1 MMRIG
6 GCVISKIHLFR
17 SSSFRA
23 NSRFLDWLFFLSL
36 PSLSPFL
43 LLLLCDWSGDRREV
57 KFPSSGREEA
67 TTPRFRSHSST
78 SRVSPRPWARLCTD
92 DSRWRGARQNPVPSS
107 SSSSLPSPSLLRA
120 APRANFARAPRFL
133 PSFLPSDTHSAPAIA
148 CPRATKTN
156 QYPPPQLPST
166 ARGHLFRL
174 LPFLFFPSAEIT
186 LFFFFSSI
194 FHQWTLSPL
203 FLLSSCSS
211 LFFPLPLLPILDPRD
226 YRYYYFFYNYF
237 FYNEIRPHRISYD
250 RIR

>member
-1 MMRIG
+1 MRDFQNPSLSI
-6 GCVISKIHLFR
+6 LF
-17 SSSFRA
+17 SSLVRA

-107 SSSSLPSPSLLRA
+107 SLPSPSLLRA

-186 LFFFFSSI
+186 LFFLFLPFSISGHFHLSSFFLHVLLYSFLCPFCRFSILEIIDIIIPSIIISSI
-194 FHQWTLSPL
+194 MKFV
-203 FLLSSCSS
+203 
-211 LFFPLPLLPILDPRD
+211 PIG
-226 YRYYYFFYNYF
+226 
-237 FYNEIRPHRISYD
+237 
-250 RIR
+250 